1 MLENFQ
7 SSLEQEASECLALT
21 AKVLPE
27 RAFKLPPKTQLHPNY
42 LTFRKFDS
50 GFTLLELLAVITLIG
65 LLATFA
71 VSALSGIEQDSTVKI
86 TQIEM
91 VELRK
96 ALRQFKQDVGHF
108 PDELAAT
115 YPDEQ
120 KRIALLVKCSDDQ
133 VTNPEHFDPQCSPW
147 NIDLAKGWRGPYVL
161 SDGLTDHWG
170 TTYRLSFENL
180 EPRIISHGPNR
191 LYEGVNIT
199 DRCMPNGET
208 SDDLVL
214 CLLK

>member
-1 MLENFQ
+1 MLEHVQ
-7 SSLEQEASECLALT
+7 SSLKQEARECLALT

-27 RAFKLPPKTQLHPNY
+27 RAYNLPQQKKLSSDAY
-42 LTFRKFDS
+42 SFRQFER

-71 VSALSGIEQDSTVKI
+71 VNALSGIEEDTTVKI
-86 TQIEM
+86 TKIEM

-108 PDELAAT
+108 PDEIAAT
-115 YPDEQ
+115 YLDEQ
-120 KRIALLVKCSDDQ
+120 KRIALLVKCSDDE
-133 VTNPEHFDPQCSPW
+133 VANPDHFDPQCSPW
-147 NIDLAKGWRGPYVL
+147 NMDIAKGWRGPYLL

-170 TTYRLSFENL
+170 TAYRVSFENF

-191 LYEGVNIT
+191 QYEGVNIT
-199 DRCMPNGET
+199 DRCMPNGEA